1 VNPVDEVLSE
11 AESKVANLKAL
22 LNQEFD
28 YIKNDNLDQLT
39 SLQEEKNKTLNEL
52 SKLKDIGEDQFGN
65 SQENL
70 PENIER
76 WGVIINS
83 VVECKT
89 LHQRNETFVS
99 RRLDSI
105 RAALSILKSGN
116 VENSLNL
123 YDKRGAVSRRPT

>member
-1 VNPVDEVLSE
+1 MNPVEDVLSE

-83 VVECKT
+83 VVECKS

-123 YDKRGAVSRRPT
+123 YDKRGAVSKRPT

>member
-1 VNPVDEVLSE
+1 MNPVEDVLSE

-105 RAALSILKSGN
+105 RAAK
-116 VENSLNL
+116 
-123 YDKRGAVSRRPT
+123 

>member
-1 VNPVDEVLSE
+1 MNPVEDVLSE

-89 LHQRNETFVS
+89 LHQRNETFIS

>member
-1 VNPVDEVLSE
+1 MNPVEDVLSE

-123 YDKRGAVSRRPT
+123 YDKRGAVSKRPT

>member
-1 VNPVDEVLSE
+1 VNPVEDVLSE

>member
-1 VNPVDEVLSE
+1 VNPVEEVLSE
-11 AESKVANLKAL
+11 AESKVINLKAL

-70 PENIER
+70 PENIKR
-76 WGVIINS
+76 WDVIIS
-83 VVECKT
+83 SIVECKT
-89 LHQRNETFVS
+89 LHQRNETFIS

-123 YDKRGAVSRRPT
+123 YDKRGAVSKRPT

>member
-1 VNPVDEVLSE
+1 MNPVEDVLSE

>member
-1 VNPVDEVLSE
+1 MNSVEDVLSE

>member
-1 VNPVDEVLSE
+1 MNPVEEVLSE

-39 SLQEEKNKTLNEL
+39 SLQEENKTLNEL

-99 RRLDSI
+99 RRL
-105 RAALSILKSGN
+105 
-116 VENSLNL
+116 
-123 YDKRGAVSRRPT
+123 TQ

>member
-123 YDKRGAVSRRPT
+123 YDKRGAVSKRPT

>member
-1 VNPVDEVLSE
+1 MNPVEEVLSE
-11 AESKVANLKAL
+11 AESKVTNLKAL

-70 PENIER
+70 PENIKR
-76 WGVIINS
+76 WDVIIS
-83 VVECKT
+83 SIVECKT
-89 LHQRNETFVS
+89 LHQRNENFIS

-123 YDKRGAVSRRPT
+123 YDKRGAVSKRPT

>member
-1 VNPVDEVLSE
+1 VNPVEDVLSE

-123 YDKRGAVSRRPT
+123 YDKRGAVSKRPT

>member
-1 VNPVDEVLSE
+1 MNPVEEVLSE
-11 AESKVANLKAL
+11 AESKVTNLKAL

-70 PENIER
+70 PENIKR
-76 WGVIINS
+76 WDVIIS
-83 VVECKT
+83 SIVECKT
-89 LHQRNETFVS
+89 LHQRNETFIS

-123 YDKRGAVSRRPT
+123 YDKRGAVSKRPT

>member
-1 VNPVDEVLSE
+1 MNPVDEVLSE